1 MPFYAG
7 LGNSMFEIVSKR
19 WASRSSLQAT
29 KEQCKRNFTKTLTI
43 RQISWHNANVEIKV
57 EEGLEMS
64 NDRDYQEIRI
74 ELLVSF
80 ADHPFTQ
87 YEGQRFTDMVESIRA
102 NGVLLPI
109 VVRPAADGK
118 YEILSG
124 HNRVAASREAGYD
137 SVPAVVR
144 EGLTEEEAM
153 LIVTET
159 NLIQRS
165 FADLKHSERA
175 VALATHYNAMKK
187 KSGYRSDLLG
197 EIKELTSSPL
207 AKRFTMD
214 KVGEQYG
221 LSKDTIARYL
231 RVDSLIDSLKERLD
245 NGDIALRVAVTL
257 SYLRRKEQE
266 IVGSILSTGKKMS
279 IKQANMLREES
290 EKGEL
295 SKVTIKRMLEHG
307 FFPAKV
313 NPIKFSGKF
322 LSEYFNEGQ
331 SAEEIESVIKEA
343 IKQYM
348 SK

>member
-1 MPFYAG
+1 M
-7 LGNSMFEIVSKR
+7 S
-19 WASRSSLQAT
+19 
-29 KEQCKRNFTKTLTI
+29 EQNNYQ
-43 RQISWHNANVEIKV
+43 QISVDW
-57 EEGLEMS
+57 
-64 NDRDYQEIRI
+64 
-74 ELLVSF
+74 LVPF
-80 ADHPFTQ
+80 KDHPFEL
-87 YEGQRFTDMVESIRA
+87 YEGQRFDDMVKSVQA
-102 NGVLLPI
+102 NGILVPI
-109 VVRPAADGK
+109 VVRPAANGQF
-118 YEILSG
+118 EILSG
-124 HNRVAASREAGYD
+124 HNRVAAAKETELTE
-137 SVPAVVR
+137 VPAVVR
-144 EGLTEEEAM
+144 EGLTDEEA
-153 LIVTET
+153 LFIVTET

-197 EIKELTSSPL
+197 EIEELTSSPL

-266 IVGSILSTGKKMS
+266 IVGSILSDGKKMS

-290 EKGEL
+290 EKSEL

-313 NPIKFSGKF
+313 KPIKFSGKF
-322 LSEYFNEGQ
+322 LSQYFSEGQ

-343 IKQYM
+343 IKQYLG
-348 SK
+348 K